1 MNLMRVIYDHQIFTW
16 QNYGGISRYFC
27 ELMDQ
32 LSIDPSIQYTLALRY
47 SNNENIRQR
56 SSLISHWSGKSI
68 FWSGWPSQISH
79 LFKNTTQRVDPL
91 NVFRINKLESV
102 RLLKKKEF
110 DLFHPTYYDP
120 YFLKHL
126 GKKPFVLTVH
136 DMIHEIY
143 PTCFSRWDILK
154 KGWKMQLIENAD
166 AIIAISKNTRED
178 IIRLTNADPDR
189 ISVIYHG
196 NPFES
201 LKPLHS
207 DRTDQAPTKK
217 KYLLFVGN
225 RAGYKNFDFFIR
237 SVAGLLKKDS
247 ELSVL
252 CAGGGPFSQ
261 RELHL
266 LQYLGIFSKV
276 HYVPIDEPTLRSLYE
291 NAQAFVFPSLYEG
304 FGFPLLE
311 AFSCGCPVIA
321 SNSSS
326 LPEIAGEAARYFDPE
341 NADSLVQGIDAILS
355 DSRYRDSLIRKG
367 YDRRNFFSWKKT
379 AQETKQVYRDLLS

>member
-1 MNLMRVIYDHQIFTW
+1 MRIIYDHQIFTW

-32 LSIDPSIQYTLALRY
+32 FSADPCIQYTLALRY
-47 SNNENIRQR
+47 SNNENLRQR
-56 SSLISHWSGKSI
+56 SSLISHWSGKSV
-68 FWSGWPSQISH
+68 FWSGWPSQVSH
-79 LFKNTTQRVDPL
+79 LIQNTTPHVDPL
-91 NVFRINKLESV
+91 NLFRINKFESV

-120 YFLKHL
+120 YFLKRL

-143 PTCFSRWDILK
+143 PTYFSRWDILK
-154 KGWKMQLIENAD
+154 KGWKKQLIENAD

-178 IIRLTNADPDR
+178 ILRLTNADPDR

-201 LKPLHS
+201 LKPLLS
-207 DRTDQAPTKK
+207 DKTDPVPPEK

-225 RAGYKNFDFFIR
+225 RAGYKNFVFFIR
-237 SVAGLLKKDS
+237 SVAGLLKNDA

-252 CAGGGPFSQ
+252 CAGGGSFSQ
-261 RELHL
+261 RELCL
-266 LQYLGIFSKV
+266 LRDLGILSKV
-276 HYVPIDEPTLRSLYE
+276 HYVPIDEPTLRSLYR

-321 SNSSS
+321 SRSSS
-326 LPEIAGEAARYFDPE
+326 LPEVAGEAVSYFDPE
-341 NADSLVQGIDAILS
+341 NAESIMQGIEVVLS
-355 DSRYRDSLIRKG
+355 DSQYRDSLIRKG
-367 YDRRNFFSWKKT
+367 YDQLKLFSWKIT
-379 AQETKQVYRDLLS
+379 AHETKRVYDTLIN